1 MPTQLSINYTRT
13 IGLSTKQQ
21 QQLLFRFAVL
31 LIACCVSFCIRLFA
45 VIRYESIIHEFDP
58 WFNFRATKVLVE
70 QGTFEFWNWFDSA
83 SWYPLGR
90 IVGGTVYPGIM
101 YSAATIYHIL
111 HALTFPVDIKDVCVM
126 MAPLFSCFTNIVTY
140 FFTKQVSDTT
150 AGLFAACFIA
160 MVPGYL
166 SRSVAGSY
174 DNECVAI
181 TAMILCFFLIVKSV
195 HTGSLFWSGLTC
207 LAYLYMVASWGGYV
221 FITNIYPIYVLVLI
235 LCGRYSQRLYVAY
248 STFYVI
254 GTLLSMQIRFVGF
267 QAVQSSEHMGALI
280 VFVFLQC
287 YCFVNWI
294 RSLVPRDVFVT
305 LYRIFFLAV
314 GAMFMLAAFLATA
327 TGYLGPWTGRF
338 YSLLDP
344 TYASK
349 HIPIIASV
357 AEHQPTAWGSY
368 FFDLHILSML
378 VPAGIY
384 FCFQNVNDGVIFL
397 ILYGSFAAYFAGVM
411 VRLMLVLAPA
421 ACVLSG
427 IAFSKLL
434 VPNVAQLRKWEQK
447 KDESHTM
454 NKRVESKWS
463 GNKRNAKSSF
473 GSSQDSVGWMKV
485 LIYILLGGS
494 MLVLFAYARH
504 CVWVASEA
512 YSQPSVVL
520 SARTSLGERVFFDDF
535 REAYYWLRYNT
546 KVDAKI
552 LSWWDYG
559 YQISGFANR
568 TVIVD
573 NNTWNNSH
581 IATVGRVLNS
591 PERKAFQICKKLD
604 VDYVLVIFGGAL
616 GYSSDDINKFLWPI
630 RISHS
635 VDSTV
640 DESAYLTADGNY
652 RVGEGAGPA
661 LVESLMYKL
670 CYYRFGEVQFDR
682 GNPAG
687 YDKVRGE
694 VIAKKKFKL
703 RYFEEA
709 FTSRNWLVR
718 IYHVKDLPNIG

>member
-1 MPTQLSINYTRT
+1 MGMPTQLSINYTRT

-447 KDESHTM
+447 KDESQ
-454 NKRVESKWS
+454 WS
-463 GNKRNAKSSF
+463 EIKGVASSWIGVVRRFYCLDSGVDLYSF
-473 GSSQDSVGWMKV
+473 GWLEV
-485 LIYILLGGS
+485 
-494 MLVLFAYARH
+494 LVLFSSGWFVVVIV
-504 CVWVASEA
+504 CFCASLCLVRLRIACSE
-512 YSQPSVVL
+512 PS
-520 SARTSLGERVFFDDF
+520 F
-535 REAYYWLRYNT
+535 RSSWLRYNT